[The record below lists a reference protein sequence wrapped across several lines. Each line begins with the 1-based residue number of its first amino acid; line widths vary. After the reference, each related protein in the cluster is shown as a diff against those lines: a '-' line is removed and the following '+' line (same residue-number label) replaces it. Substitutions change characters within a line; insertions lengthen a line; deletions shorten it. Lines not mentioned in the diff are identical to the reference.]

1 VSLVSISSDFLL
13 YCDMSQQ
20 HMKNRLTH
28 WLMNLLLA
36 SGVYVYALAFVPEE
50 DILSTCCNKDGVT

>member
-1 VSLVSISSDFLL
+1 
-13 YCDMSQQ
+13 MSQQ